1 MAWCVPH
8 IPFSPEPEYSRALR
22 LRDVAVCALQG
33 NQSLTDFMAK
43 KAPVTEPPLV
53 ISTFDESKTNINY
66 PKDVR
71 GTVLLCAPSMPVAL
85 RALAP
90 DVEIHAHAA
99 ALADA
104 QERAFDARAASFGPG
119 APLSAQMQ
127 AFERLQAQVNQ
138 SCEYGNVNMG
148 GLIGQDCY
156 TMDAGESAQWSVM
169 SAAAASR

>member
-1 MAWCVPH
+1 MGN
-8 IPFSPEPEYSRALR
+8 IQLYSPNGGL
-22 LRDVAVCALQG
+22 
-33 NQSLTDFMAK
+33 
-43 KAPVTEPPLV
+43 
-53 ISTFDESKTNINY
+53 
-66 PKDVR
+66 
-71 GTVLLCAPSMPVAL
+71 
-85 RALAP
+85 ALAP

>member
-66 PKDVR
+66 PKDLK
-71 GTVLLCAPSMPVAL
+71 GCVLMCVP
-85 RALAP
+85 
-90 DVEIHAHAA
+90 
-99 ALADA
+99 
-104 QERAFDARAASFGPG
+104 AASHGSPATSLCVARPH
-119 APLSAQMQ
+119 APLVV
-127 AFERLQAQVNQ
+127 L
-138 SCEYGNVNMG
+138 
-148 GLIGQDCY
+148 
-156 TMDAGESAQWSVM
+156 AG
-169 SAAAASR
+169 RTR